1 MQWVGYLPAQ
11 VQQDI
16 NVFAGAGQYVF
27 ISTAATYEKPPSHW
41 LVTERTPQ
49 SNPYWDYGR
58 QKIACERL
66 LIEAGDRSGFPY
78 TIVRPSLTY
87 GVSQIPVVIGSWDKP
102 FTIVDRMRRG
112 APIIVPGDGTS
123 LWTITHNSDFAKGLL
138 GLLGNPAAIGQ
149 DFHITSDEALAWDQI
164 YSLVGAAAGAAPN
177 ILHVPSDAI
186 VAADPSELGSLFGDK
201 IYSTVFDN
209 SKLRGVVPG
218 YRATVPFAKGSPR
231 RSHGSTPTP
240 TAKLSTKPP
249 TGAGT
254 TSPPS
259 TRMLWPGCAERAARL
274 WARPSRSGRALW
286 RHLPGLQAR
295 RYVLP
300 VVKRG
305 GVRGHLAGGRRGQ
318 SASWHARGFSAGLE
332 PGCQHSSARSSQA
345 ARPAQADGGRARGR
359 G

>member
-1 MQWVGYLPAQ
+1 MRALFVGGTGLISSACSAAAVAAGHELWLLNRGRSRLEVPVPAARTIVADAYNEAEVRAALQGRDWDVVVQWVGYLPAQ

-16 NVFAGAGQYVF
+16 GVFSGVGQYVF

-66 LIEAGDRSGFPY
+66 LMEAGDRSGFPY

-102 FTIVDRMRRG
+102 FTIIDRMRRG

-123 LWTITHNSDFAKGLL
+123 LWTITHNTDFAKGLL

-164 YSLVGAAAGAAPN
+164 YSLVGAAAGAAPK

-186 VAADPSELGSLFGDK
+186 VASDPSELGSLFGDK

-209 SKLRGVVPG
+209 SKLRGVVPD
-218 YRATVPFAKGSPR
+218 YRATVPFAQGIAETVAWFDAGPDRQGVDEAANR
-231 RSHGSTPTP
+231 RWDN
-240 TAKLSTKPP
+240 L
-249 TGAGT
+249 
-254 TSPPS
+254 
-259 TRMLWPGCAERAARL
+259 AAVYQEAL
-274 WARPSRSGRALW
+274 ARVG
-286 RHLPGLQAR
+286 
-295 RYVLP
+295 
-300 VVKRG
+300 
-305 GVRGHLAGGRRGQ
+305 
-318 SASWHARGFSAGLE
+318 
-332 PGCQHSSARSSQA
+332 
-345 ARPAQADGGRARGR
+345 
-359 G
+359 